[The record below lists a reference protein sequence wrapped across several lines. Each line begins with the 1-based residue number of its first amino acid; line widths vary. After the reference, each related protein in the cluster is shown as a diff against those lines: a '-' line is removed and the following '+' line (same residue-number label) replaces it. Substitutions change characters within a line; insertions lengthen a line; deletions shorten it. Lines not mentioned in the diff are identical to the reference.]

1 MSSEEKLL
9 DEKKMRYQFCPNCG
23 GKLSIKET
31 NSLNQLK
38 CIDCGKIFYQ
48 NPAVGVAAILI
59 KNKKVL
65 LGRRNISYSNMWCM
79 PCGYVEYYEDVR
91 VAAIR
96 EFKEE
101 TNLDIRLGH
110 VFNIHS
116 NFHNSA
122 QHTVGIWFMIE
133 EYSGDMI
140 PGDDIDKLDFF
151 STEDIKNKNI
161 ELAFP
166 TDNLIILE
174 LREKELIN

>member
-31 NSLNQLK
+31 NSLSKLK